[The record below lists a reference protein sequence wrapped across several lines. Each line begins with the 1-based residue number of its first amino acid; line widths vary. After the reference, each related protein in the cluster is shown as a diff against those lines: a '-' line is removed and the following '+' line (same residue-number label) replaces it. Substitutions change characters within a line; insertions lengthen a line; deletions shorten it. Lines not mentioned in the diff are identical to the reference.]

1 MNGETENKKIVQRE
15 QEAVRQAQEKAG
27 WLKSKEEEWDKA
39 QKKKHEEVIYGDTFR
54 DPVTLKLKFEPKQ
67 APRTPNLK
75 PVIECIDNFYR
86 ANGYSVLPHDK
97 KVALAYAI
105 HVQIR
110 KEGLYE

>member
-1 MNGETENKKIVQRE
+1 MQGE
-15 QEAVRQAQEKAG
+15 QEAVRNWKGETIQEA
-27 WLKSKEEEWDKA
+27 KEKEWDKT
-39 QKKKHEEVIYGDTFR
+39 Q
-54 DPVTLKLKFEPKQ
+54 KFEAKQ

-75 PVIECIDNFYR
+75 PVIDCIDTFYR

-105 HVQIR
+105 YVQIR